1 MAAKKIVM
9 LADSSMTLEK
19 LSAPG
24 ARQILSRLD
33 PYGVELFIVQDQKGW
48 TRKDFTDYASLVEKT
63 GPESFDPN
71 PELLK
76 VAKDADII
84 LANFAPVGSKVIEAA
99 ERLGM
104 IGVTRS
110 GAENVNVAFAKK
122 RGIQVVV
129 SPGRLSDPVAD
140 FTVGLMLAESR
151 NIGRLDLAHG
161 VDWQAVP
168 PNQDYVKSLKNAVV
182 GLIGYGIIG
191 QKVAKRVQAFG
202 CSTIAYDP
210 FCPAGVFSQTGTAS
224 ASLEELM
231 GKSDFVS
238 VHARLTPETKG
249 LVSREL
255 ISRMKPTAYFI
266 NTARADLVDEEA
278 LAEALYT
285 HKIGG
290 AGLDVFSIEPLGS
303 EHLLRKC
310 DNVTLTPHRAGNC
323 CNLAELSLDILLDD
337 VEHFLSGRPLLH
349 PAG

>member
-1 MAAKKIVM
+1 MAVKKIVM

-33 PYGVELFIVQDQKGW
+33 PYGVELVFVQDQKGW

-76 VAKDADII
+76 EAKDADII
-84 LANFAPVGSKVIEAA
+84 LANFAPVGSKVIDAA
-99 ERLGM
+99 EHLGM

-110 GAENVNVAFAKK
+110 GAENVNVTCAKE
-122 RGIQVVV
+122 RGIQVAV

-168 PNQDYVKSLKNAVV
+168 PNQDYVRSLKNAVV

-202 CSTIAYDP
+202 CTTVAYDP
-210 FCPAGVFSQTGTAS
+210 FCPAEIFAQTGTAS
-224 ASLEELM
+224 VPLEELM
-231 GKSDFVS
+231 GTSDFVS

-249 LVSREL
+249 LVTRGL
-255 ISRMKPTAYFI
+255 IALMKPTAYFI
-266 NTARADLVDEEA
+266 NTARADLVDEDA

-290 AGLDVFSIEPLGS
+290 AGLDVFSIEPLGD

-337 VEHFLSGRPLLH
+337 VQHFLSGHPLLH
-349 PAG
+349 PAR